1 MWFVS
6 FYMWIMEIWQH
17 RSGPVLFLAQLML
30 GVGFTIGP
38 LIDKPYLTGDLTS
51 GATDDNYN
59 KNNALIDVNERR
71 SKLFVPFLISGCITA
86 LCE

>member
-1 MWFVS
+1 
-6 FYMWIMEIWQH
+6 MEIWQH

-51 GATDDNYN
+51 GATDDNHD
-59 KNNALIDVNERR
+59 KNNALIDVHYYY
-71 SKLFVPFLISGCITA
+71 
-86 LCE
+86 